1 VHKLSEQLLLWH
13 KVIFQYYDTLGCIK
27 APSRAFHN
35 CFAWKSIGVL
45 VTRVNVEEIKK
56 SKYPYN
62 SCLGQCLQ
70 QRCVDKHMQGC
81 LILSQ
86 L

>member
-1 VHKLSEQLLLWH
+1 VL
-13 KVIFQYYDTLGCIK
+13 TLQ
-27 APSRAFHN
+27 
-35 CFAWKSIGVL
+35 SIGVL